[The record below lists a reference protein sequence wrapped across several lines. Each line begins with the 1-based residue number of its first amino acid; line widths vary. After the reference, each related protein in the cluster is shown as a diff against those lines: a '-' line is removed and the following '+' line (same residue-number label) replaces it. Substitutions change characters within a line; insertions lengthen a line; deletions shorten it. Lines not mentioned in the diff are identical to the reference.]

1 MDSRERD
8 SSLIHAKSAALVRM
22 LLLAVAALIAPG
34 SHAIAQTVAAPKRLG
49 ILAGTTCPT
58 PDGPSI
64 WKPLLRNLADHG
76 WIEGRTL
83 IVDCIAAGNRLE
95 QAPALALELVGR
107 RPDVLLGAS
116 TPTVMALKQATATIP
131 IVTAASDPLRSGIV
145 SNLAHPDTNV
155 TGLAPMSFDLV
166 AKRIELLKDILP
178 RFSRLAILYRK
189 GAYPVDHE
197 QMQKDATA
205 AARTL
210 GFAWEAF
217 YPAAPE
223 DVESIFARLASEGFD
238 AVYVW
243 STPFTYLNRT
253 HIAKIAIQ
261 YRVPTISESSD
272 YAREGAL
279 LTYGLDVSRLIEA
292 STEYIDKL
300 LRGGSSADL
309 PLRQPT
315 KFDLVINLKTAKAI
329 GVEVPQSVLFRADE
343 VIE

>member
-1 MDSRERD
+1 M
-8 SSLIHAKSAALVRM
+8 
-22 LLLAVAALIAPG
+22 
-34 SHAIAQTVAAPKRLG
+34 
-49 ILAGTTCPT
+49 
-58 PDGPSI
+58 
-64 WKPLLRNLADHG
+64 
-76 WIEGRTL
+76 
-83 IVDCIAAGNRLE
+83 
-95 QAPALALELVGR
+95 
-107 RPDVLLGAS
+107 LLGAS

-155 TGLAPMSFDLV
+155 TGLAPMSFDLM

-300 LRGGSSADL
+300 LRGGSPADL